1 MQYCHCYVQTMS
13 LSPRYVSYL
22 ISVHAVL
29 CTDDVTEPKV
39 CFLPYITVPPYVVA
53 YIDVVE
59 NLFPAAQDRVQPN
72 KKVQFY
78 VHQDF

>member
-1 MQYCHCYVQTMS
+1 MFLTLYQSATS
-13 LSPRYVSYL
+13 TK
-22 ISVHAVL
+22 VHAVL